1 MVTILER
8 ERDDLP
14 TLYLVTLP
22 LPIFVGNYDVRRISA
37 EDAARII
44 RNAYDSED
52 WQVLSA
58 VHVGTTAALLTQIS
72 GRTVRRVDKA
82 RLPTPRDGDRFLFT
96 RLATGVERESFHQP
110 LTLLDVKFQ
119 LCEYTREE
127 GLED

>member
-37 EDAARII
+37 EEAARII
-44 RNAYDSED
+44 RHAYDSED
-52 WQVLSA
+52 WQVMSA
-58 VHVGTTAALLTQIS
+58 VHVGSTAALLTQIS